1 MKITDDN
8 ILDMIDTAGYGIAY
22 WAVRGVVDQS
32 ARTFTVF
39 QNEWEYEGEPIQ
51 TVTFDEIA
59 TAYEK
64 LVAPDQKYVNR
75 EVHGYF
81 INSYRDRDE
90 DGIETGHID
99 ATAADVL
106 IQVAIWDEVVF
117 G

>member
-1 MKITDDN
+1 MKITDQN
-8 ILDMIDTAGYGIAY
+8 IIDMIETAGYGIAY
-22 WAVRGVVDQS
+22 WAVRGEVDEV
-32 ARTFTVF
+32 ARTYTVH
-39 QNEWEYEGEPIQ
+39 QNEWEYEGEQVQ

-64 LVAPDQKYVNR
+64 LLSLDQKYVNS
-75 EVHGYF
+75 EVHQYF
-81 INSYRDRDE
+81 IDSFMSRDRH
-90 DGIETGHID
+90 GINTGHID